1 MRVQSALL
9 LGLSGLVFGIN
20 APAMAQPRHS
30 APLMAQ
36 TKAAQSQTIVEIAQG
51 NQSFSTLVAA
61 LKAAGLV
68 EALSG
73 KGPFTVFAPT
83 NEAFAALPKGTLETL
98 LKPENK
104 DKLVKILTYH
114 VVSGDITSAQIQPG
128 PAKTLE
134 GQNLMIKVK
143 DGKVKVNKATVIS
156 ADVDASNGVIHVVNQ
171 VLLPPD
177 LFPKPNKT
185 GK

>member
-1 MRVQSALL
+1 LGGFLNTLAL
-9 LGLSGLVFGIN
+9 
-20 APAMAQPRHS
+20 
-30 APLMAQ
+30 
-36 TKAAQSQTIVEIAQG
+36 
-51 NQSFSTLVAA
+51 
-61 LKAAGLV
+61 
-68 EALSG
+68 
-73 KGPFTVFAPT
+73 GPFTVFAPT